1 MRYSEAYTGFLRYC
15 SDKLGKSIDEIVI
28 EFKNNGIETRFH
40 KLYIQDSK
48 KSFKDYYKI
57 LRG

>member
-15 SDKLGKSIDEIVI
+15 SEKLSKSVDELVI
-28 EFKNNGIETRFH
+28 EFRNNGVETRFH
-40 KLYIQDSK
+40 ELYIQDSK
-48 KSFKDYYKI
+48 KSFKEYYKI